1 MTALLR
7 ILACGAIDRGDD
19 GAAIRAVRALPPSA
33 LRWAQVEEVGLLS
46 ADLFMDDAPE
56 TRRVVVDCVAGLPLG
71 EVVDLRLGD
80 LPELEYR
87 TGATSSHG
95 LSPGAA
101 VGMAALVG
109 AIRDDDRFMGI
120 GGERFDLGAPMSL
133 LVVEGLK
140 RLVERLVERIE
151 EAGPCA

>member
-1 MTALLR
+1 MTARLR

-33 LRWAQVEEVGLLS
+33 LRLAQVEEVGQLS
-46 ADLFMDDAPE
+46 ADLFMDDPPE

-71 EVVDLRLGD
+71 EVVDLRLRD
-80 LPELEYR
+80 LPELERR
-87 TGATSSHG
+87 TRPTSSHG

-109 AIRDDDRFMGI
+109 AIREEDRFVGI
-120 GGERFDLGAPMSL
+120 GGERFDLGAEMSPP
-133 LVVEGLK
+133 VVDGMT
-140 RLVERLVERIE
+140 RLVELLAERIE
-151 EAGPCA
+151 GAGPCA